1 MSVLQDHEKLIEGFV
16 PLIRFIAFRFS
27 FRLPP
32 SMDMDDLVS
41 AGILGL
47 MDAAGK
53 YDSTKEVQFKT
64 YAEFRIRGAML
75 DEIRRQNWVP
85 RSVHDKM
92 STLQKAQTDLT
103 HSLGR
108 PPSIEELAGELKM
121 ALEEMEKF
129 MADAQSIMLI
139 SLEDLGLDKSREDL
153 SIGKILEGNSVD
165 PLLGLLNQERKEKLI
180 QAVHTLTEKEQ
191 QVISFY
197 YVEDLTMKQI
207 GQILEISE
215 SRICQI
221 HTQAILKLKTA
232 LIND

>member
-1 MSVLQDHEKLIEGFV
+1 
-16 PLIRFIAFRFS
+16 
-27 FRLPP
+27 
-32 SMDMDDLVS
+32 
-41 AGILGL
+41 
-47 MDAAGK
+47 
-53 YDSTKEVQFKT
+53 
-64 YAEFRIRGAML
+64 
-75 DEIRRQNWVP
+75 
-85 RSVHDKM
+85 
-92 STLQKAQTDLT
+92 
-103 HSLGR
+103 
-108 PPSIEELAGELKM
+108 M

-153 SIGKILEGNSVD
+153 SIGKILEGDSVD

-197 YVEDLTMKQI
+197 YVEELTMKQI

>member
-1 MSVLQDHEKLIEGFV
+1 MPVLQDREKLIEEFV

-41 AGILGL
+41 AGIMGL

-53 YDSTKEVQFKT
+53 YDSTKNVQFKT

-75 DEIRRQNWVP
+75 DEIRKQNWVP
-85 RSVHDKM
+85 RSVYDKM

-103 HSLGR
+103 RSLGR
-108 PPSIEELAGELKM
+108 PPSAEELAGELKM
-121 ALEEMEKF
+121 TLEEMEKF
-129 MADAQSIMLI
+129 MVDTRSLTMI
-139 SLEDLGLDKSREDL
+139 SLEDLGLNKYREDL
-153 SIGKILEGNSVD
+153 SIGKILEGDSCN

-197 YVEDLTMKQI
+197 YVEELTMKQI

-215 SRICQI
+215 SRICQL

>member
-47 MDAAGK
+47 MDAAVK
-53 YDSTKEVQFKT
+53 YDSTKEVQFRT

-92 STLQKAQTDLT
+92 SMLQKTQTDLT

-121 ALEEMEKF
+121 TLEEMEKF
-129 MADAQSIMLI
+129 MADARSITLI

-153 SIGKILEGNSVD
+153 SIGKILEGDSID
-165 PLLGLLNQERKEKLI
+165 PLLGLLNQERKEKLV
-180 QAVHTLTEKEQ
+180 QAVHALAEKEQ
-191 QVISFY
+191 WVISFY
-197 YVEDLTMKQI
+197 YVEELTMKQI
-207 GQILEISE
+207 GQILEVSE
-215 SRICQI
+215 SRVCQI